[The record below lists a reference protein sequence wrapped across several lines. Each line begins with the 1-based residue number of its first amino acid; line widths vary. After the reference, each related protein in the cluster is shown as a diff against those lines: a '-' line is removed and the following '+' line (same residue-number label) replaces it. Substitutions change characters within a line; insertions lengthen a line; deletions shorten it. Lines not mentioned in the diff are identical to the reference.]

1 MSTGKV
7 FLGVLGGVA
16 AGALLGVLFAP
27 NKGSRTR
34 RKIAKT
40 GERYSEKIQE
50 KFDDLLDGITEKFDK
65 VKEEVADF
73 TKHAKAKAE
82 AVKNDLKTA

>member
-40 GERYSEKIQE
+40 SERYSEKIQE